1 MMDDIS
7 SLPKEYMQM
16 MLDKIEEI
24 LQHPETLSPRA
35 LKEAINARQKV
46 LEAQMNL
53 EPLEV
58 MKVSLKSMRAAMAS
72 EEVGAKTWKQTKEN
86 LNEQI
91 TLQGEKIAKYDKEIN
106 DLRILQ
112 GELKG
117 YEEILEELR
126 NADKKIHIPT
136 LNSLL
141 GLDNEQK
148 LSDITDLDDK
158 GIQDAVD
165 LLTKKLNEAK
175 GKYDATVKTDEMN
188 ARAVEISDT
197 EHMIALLNEELKARQ
212 KLDAYKM
219 SKKAQSAAATGQ
231 TSTSVGAQITEKQ
244 DEQDKVQERQTTL
257 KDWLR
262 SFKNFDESFAKF
274 NAAISSTLNAVQ
286 GMGNAFYDMFDALGG
301 ETNVLTD
308 GWKEF
313 GNTMISTIT
322 QTLTMIPMMV
332 AAFTAAGIAINSALG
347 IIGLIA
353 EALQLLFVAIGAIAK
368 LHDAHYEREIEIQQK
383 KIDDLKD
390 AYARLEKQ
398 IEQTFTTS
406 SYMREFNEQIENLR
420 EQMAALEAQR
430 SAESSKK
437 NADADRVREYTNA
450 IIEAQDE
457 IDELGQRQIEVF
469 GGIGKDNYRSWA
481 EGFVDAWKDAFLE
494 TGDGLDALQDHF
506 DEFLQEWFVKQAT
519 MRIAGKAL
527 EGVMGDIDKVV
538 SDNGVVDWA
547 ELQRIKDQMDLIL
560 PDLND
565 KLTAFA
571 GMWDFGG
578 EGGLSGLAAGIQ
590 GMTEEQANIL
600 EAYWNSVRMYTAS
613 IDGNV
618 SRIAEILGANGVE
631 ANPMLQQMSLIA
643 ANTQA
648 THQLLQTVV
657 KSGHPQ
663 GGYGVKVFND

>member
-1 MMDDIS
+1 
-7 SLPKEYMQM
+7 
-16 MLDKIEEI
+16 
-24 LQHPETLSPRA
+24 
-35 LKEAINARQKV
+35 
-46 LEAQMNL
+46 
-53 EPLEV
+53 
-58 MKVSLKSMRAAMAS
+58 
-72 EEVGAKTWKQTKEN
+72 
-86 LNEQI
+86 
-91 TLQGEKIAKYDKEIN
+91 
-106 DLRILQ
+106 
-112 GELKG
+112 
-117 YEEILEELR
+117 
-126 NADKKIHIPT
+126 
-136 LNSLL
+136 
-141 GLDNEQK
+141 
-148 LSDITDLDDK
+148 
-158 GIQDAVD
+158 
-165 LLTKKLNEAK
+165 
-175 GKYDATVKTDEMN
+175 
-188 ARAVEISDT
+188 
-197 EHMIALLNEELKARQ
+197 
-212 KLDAYKM
+212 
-219 SKKAQSAAATGQ
+219 
-231 TSTSVGAQITEKQ
+231 
-244 DEQDKVQERQTTL
+244 
-257 KDWLR
+257 
-262 SFKNFDESFAKF
+262 
-274 NAAISSTLNAVQ
+274 
-286 GMGNAFYDMFDALGG
+286 
-301 ETNVLTD
+301 
-308 GWKEF
+308 
-313 GNTMISTIT
+313 
-322 QTLTMIPMMV
+322 
-332 AAFTAAGIAINSALG
+332 
-347 IIGLIA
+347 
-353 EALQLLFVAIGAIAK
+353 
-368 LHDAHYEREIEIQQK
+368 
-383 KIDDLKD
+383 
-390 AYARLEKQ
+390 
-398 IEQTFTTS
+398 
-406 SYMREFNEQIENLR
+406 MREFNEQIENLR

-527 EGVMGDIDKVV
+527 KGVIGDIGKVV

-600 EAYWNSVRMYTAS
+600 EAYWNSVRMYAAS

-618 SRIAEILGANGVE
+618 SRIAEMLGANGVE
-631 ANPMLQQMSLIA
+631 SNPMLQQMSLIA